1 MAAKLGWMYMTD
13 GFEGIP
19 YFKCPYCGR
28 KVSGKKMLFAYE
40 AYEKCPDCDKD
51 LHFDNVSEEDWLQIS
66 SYYGEK

>member
-1 MAAKLGWMYMTD
+1 MPVKLGWKYMTD

-28 KVSGKKMLFAYE
+28 KVSGKEVLFAYE

-51 LHFDNVSEEDWLQIS
+51 LHFNNVSEEDWLQIS